1 MPWNFEGRV
10 WLKGLEGGRGQ
21 AAFEGHSRRA
31 AVKATLP
38 RSLAQAM
45 DGLSG
50 PALALVALAVE
61 GAEWAGVSA
70 EPEGPCS
77 ARSQGAGIC
86 VPLGCLL
93 EGPPPAPGDVPLLP
107 SLHPQPPAS
116 AAAPTGNWGAGPSLP
131 GRPGLTSAS
140 VHLSVRPPRRT
151 GPGRAGQGGVGCVV
165 THSSPCWAAGR
176 AFPPSVSQLLRLVG
190 GASGGG
196 AGSPTP
202 KRRGRG
208 LAQPGAPQGA
218 AHSLGGAGAWPGS
231 GRLRRGLRA
240 GQRREGGGGSLPGGQ
255 PEGAAPAWAPHLS
268 SSGELGGRA
277 GVCLGKRPHPL
288 PPAPALHPFSPG
300 APGPS
305 PPSRPGGWG
314 RGGRAGPGSSPGA
327 CWRGGLARSHGQG
340 HQHGHVRTMWAG
352 GALGDGCCPS
362 RDHATLGCWLGWAG
376 ARGSCQG
383 GRERE
388 DALPVAGPSVLPW
401 SRGRARGPPAALPAP
416 GRRDVRLPG
425 GSLLHSI
432 QSLLWRL
439 LRQAPS
445 AWEQSAPGTWS
456 QAVARSSGRVAK
468 LVCEGW
474 EETACEEGRGQG
486 AAGRHRILSPRPGC
500 LSAAELS

>member
-218 AHSLGGAGAWPGS
+218 AHSLGGAG
-231 GRLRRGLRA
+231 
-240 GQRREGGGGSLPGGQ
+240 
-255 PEGAAPAWAPHLS
+255 
-268 SSGELGGRA
+268 
-277 GVCLGKRPHPL
+277 
-288 PPAPALHPFSPG
+288 
-300 APGPS
+300 
-305 PPSRPGGWG
+305 
-314 RGGRAGPGSSPGA
+314 
-327 CWRGGLARSHGQG
+327 GLARLRPPEKGPQ
-340 HQHGHVRTMWAG
+340 G
-352 GALGDGCCPS
+352 GAAEGGRRREPPG
-362 RDHATLGCWLGWAG
+362 RT
-376 ARGSCQG
+376 ARGSCPSLGSSPQQQRRARRTG
-383 GRERE
+383 GR
-388 DALPVAGPSVLPW
+388 LP
-401 SRGRARGPPAALPAP
+401 R
-416 GRRDVRLPG
+416 
-425 GSLLHSI
+425 
-432 QSLLWRL
+432 
-439 LRQAPS
+439 
-445 AWEQSAPGTWS
+445 
-456 QAVARSSGRVAK
+456 
-468 LVCEGW
+468 
-474 EETACEEGRGQG
+474 
-486 AAGRHRILSPRPGC
+486 
-500 LSAAELS
+500 